1 MTQLDD
7 LKAYLKISLADDD
20 YTDAVLTSALA
31 AESVAQGAVLASR
44 YVSVVAT
51 NPALTQALFRR
62 VSRNLAMRALPL
74 ALNEGEN
81 GTSYVGAK
89 DPEVRR
95 LEGPYRKRV
104 VG

>member
-31 AESVAQGAVLASR
+31 AESAAQGVVLASR
-44 YVSVVAT
+44 YVSVVALH
-51 NPALTQALFRR
+51 PDLTQALYRR

-74 ALNEGEN
+74 GMSEGEN

-89 DPEVRR
+89 DPEIRR

-104 VG
+104 TG